1 MRAFIVFLSFLL
13 LLVLP
18 GCHKSDPKPTEEA
31 RITTLLTKDSG
42 KWAPSA
48 TAGIT
53 VDGLDVTTD
62 LFKDFTIT
70 FTADKIFT
78 TGKTPVWLREDTWH
92 FKDATGK
99 IILRGQDNKEI
110 TVESVSE
117 TELQL
122 ILKWDQTTYEEGG
135 RKKSIPGT
143 FVFTL
148 NK

>member
-1 MRAFIVFLSFLL
+1 MKAFATFLL
-13 LLVLP
+13 LAITLFLP
-18 GCHKSDPKPTEEA
+18 GCHKSDPKPTEQA

-99 IILRGQDNKEI
+99 IILRGQD
-110 TVESVSE
+110 
-117 TELQL
+117 
-122 ILKWDQTTYEEGG
+122 
-135 RKKSIPGT
+135 
-143 FVFTL
+143 
-148 NK
+148 